1 MPLFG
6 PPDVASLKAKR
17 DVQGLIR
24 ALGYNGG
31 VNVRRA
37 AAAALGELG
46 DVRAVE
52 PLGLALKNPDWEGD
66 WNDLSAAADALV
78 RLGAPSVG
86 PLIGILEWHSKVVR
100 VVAAGALA
108 SVGRPAVRPL
118 ITLLADSDLE
128 TRETA
133 SQIVADIGADAIDE
147 LIEALKDAHIGR
159 RQRAARILGEI
170 GDPGGV
176 ASLVQA
182 LRDPIAGVRQAAA
195 RSLGEIAD
203 PSAADSLVNALTD
216 SDLDVRKNAALSL
229 AAMKDPR
236 AIPELLHEL
245 RGPKPAAVLEALVKV
260 GAPVVEPMLAMLADS
275 KARGDEAWIVDEL
288 RSDVS
293 TVFAGI
299 GCPPE
304 VGTLVAQ
311 LLGDAPAER
320 SEAAS
325 ELLRL
330 YQSDSLDAQTKALLR
345 AARPM
350 IEQARA
356 SGLAQAASQGDSGSD
371 PETGAPAPNLPA
383 SLAS

>member
-17 DVQGLIR
+17 DVQGLSR
-24 ALGYNGG
+24 ALGYSGG
-31 VNVRRA
+31 VNVRRT

-52 PLGLALKNPDWEGD
+52 PLSLALKNPDWEGD

-78 RLGAPSVG
+78 RLGAPAVG

-108 SVGRPAVRPL
+108 SIGRPAVRPL

-133 SQIVADIGADAIDE
+133 SQILADIGADAIDE
-147 LIEALKDAHIGR
+147 LIEALKGTHIGS

-170 GDPGGV
+170 GEPRGV
-176 ASLVQA
+176 ATLIQA

-195 RSLGEIAD
+195 RSLGEVAD
-203 PSAADSLVNALTD
+203 PTAAESLVTALTD
-216 SDLDVRKNAALSL
+216 SDLDVRRSAALSL

-236 AIPELLHEL
+236 AVPELLHEL
-245 RGPKPAAVLEALVKV
+245 RGAKPATVLDALVKI
-260 GAPVVEPMLAMLADS
+260 GAPVVGPMLAMVADS

-288 RSDVS
+288 RSDVAA
-293 TVFAGI
+293 VLAGI

-304 VGTLVAQ
+304 VGALVGQ
-311 LLGDAPAER
+311 LLGEAHAER
-320 SEAAS
+320 AEAAS
-325 ELLRL
+325 ELWRL
-330 YQSDSLDAQTKALLR
+330 YESHGLDALTKALLG

-350 IEQARA
+350 IEQVRP
-356 SGLAQAASQGDSGSD
+356 SGLAEAGSQGDGDSG
-371 PETGAPAPNLPA
+371 PETGAPVPNLPA